1 MQRISSRLT
10 ILYVRIIPWILLGL
24 LLISVILYI
33 IFEFDFFIAFNVFIL
48 LILINWWFHIRK
60 LKMVYL
66 GDKKLKV
73 ENEIIPFNKIIS
85 VNKFIFSSTYR
96 IKYSNNNE
104 LKSFTFLPKF
114 HLPFFTQSYIK
125 EIRKD
130 IKSR

>member
-10 ILYVRIIPWILLGL
+10 FLYVRIMPWILLGL

-48 LILINWWFHIRK
+48 LILISWWLHIRK

-73 ENEIIPFNKIIS
+73 ENEIIPLTK
-85 VNKFIFSSTYR
+85 
-96 IKYSNNNE
+96 
-104 LKSFTFLPKF
+104 
-114 HLPFFTQSYIK
+114 
-125 EIRKD
+125 
-130 IKSR
+130 